1 VAVRKWLE
9 FRETNPQIL
18 EGLVKEG
25 FKETVKRL
33 ARRIGYK
40 PVSGK
45 FYATLRWKQ
54 TQAKDGR
61 RSLAI
66 GQVLKKAETW
76 EGLTE
81 AEICERVVSRKIGF
95 KVITGL
101 LPKSMGLTRAIMAA
115 AIEAGSLSSKDLII
129 ATPTLEDLGL
139 LQVQEVRAKWEAA
152 TRAAEDQRAANIARN
167 VKSKDTKEALQVA
180 SDAAVQKAVA
190 EVLRLMRVYVLVD
203 ISGSMENAIET
214 AKRYIAKFL
223 QAFPKDQVHVG
234 VFNTVGR
241 EVKLKAA
248 SQLAVEQ
255 AFVGIKAGG
264 GTSYG
269 EGVRALS
276 KYKPREDE
284 DTLFIFV
291 GDEDAPEFS
300 AYVQTSGLRPMAF
313 GLLRVFSPQYPNGR
327 CVRDTARVLGI
338 PCFMLDEQTFEDPYA
353 VPQKLRALIAA
364 TPVGVTNVERLVP
377 RVTLIDQ
384 ILATPLLSKP
394 GWAA

>member
-1 VAVRKWLE
+1 V
-9 FRETNPQIL
+9 
-18 EGLVKEG
+18 
-25 FKETVKRL
+25 
-33 ARRIGYK
+33 
-40 PVSGK
+40 
-45 FYATLRWKQ
+45 
-54 TQAKDGR
+54 
-61 RSLAI
+61 
-66 GQVLKKAETW
+66 KKAETW
-76 EGLTE
+76 EGLSE
-81 AEICERVVSRKIGF
+81 AEICERIVARKPGF

-101 LPKSMGLTRAIMAA
+101 LPKTMGLTRAIMAA
-115 AIEAGSLSSKDLII
+115 AIEAGALSNKDLVI

-139 LQVQEVRAKWEAA
+139 LKVQEIRDRWEAA
-152 TRAAEDQRAANIARN
+152 LRAAEDQRAGNIARN
-167 VKSKDTKEALQVA
+167 VKSKETKEALQVA
-180 SDAAVQKAVA
+180 DDAAVQKAVA

-214 AKRYIAKFL
+214 AKRYIGKFL

-241 EVKLKAA
+241 EIKLKAA

-269 EGVRALS
+269 EGVRGLS
-276 KYKPREDE
+276 MYKPREDE
-284 DTLFIFV
+284 DTLLIFV
-291 GDEDAPEFS
+291 GDEDSTEFS
-300 AYVQTSGLRPMAF
+300 QYVQASGLRPMAF
-313 GLLRVFSPQYPNGR
+313 GLLRVFSPQYSNGR

-364 TPVGVTNVERLVP
+364 TPVGAATAARPVP

-384 ILATPLLSKP
+384 ILATPLLKRP
-394 GWAA
+394 CWAA